1 MTFEV
6 EFNDGDWEIIQQYMK
21 DRNMTI
27 DELARRALLE
37 WIFPYD
43 CDLADYEM
51 LVEDYK
57 KNPTPEKYEKMRRMV
72 LFKENT
78 FEAEVEGDKND
89 S

>member
-6 EFNDGDWEIIQQYMK
+6 EFNDGDWEVIQQYMK

-27 DELARRALLE
+27 DELARRALL
-37 WIFPYD
+37 
-43 CDLADYEM
+43 DYEM

-78 FEAEVEGDKND
+78 FEAEVEGYKND
-89 S
+89 D